1 MGHSMGRFK
10 WLIFVVW
17 HGSYSWII
25 FRDMRIEY
33 VLLDF
38 TSWCYHDI
46 NTIYNIDL

>member
-10 WLIFVVW
+10 WLIFVP
-17 HGSYSWII
+17 

-38 TSWCYHDI
+38 TS
-46 NTIYNIDL
+46 